1 MQLLIESFRCFFQSV
16 DRLGLIENQ
25 SIMNNQI
32 FISKFV
38 CGGWDLNPRIPKE
51 QGYRNV
57 NVIHSKHRTRFL
69 RDLRR

>member
-51 QGYRNV
+51 QGSRN
-57 NVIHSKHRTRFL
+57 
-69 RDLRR
+69 